1 LALSSYVLGLA
12 GYQSPESESS
22 EQKEEDYQPP
32 SVILALRILVGPIS
46 GFLLLLSFVF
56 IWFYP
61 LGRTKVEEVHEELRI
76 RHQNQQNTTSTTS

>member
-12 GYQSPESESS
+12 GYRSPESESS
-22 EQKEEDYQPP
+22 QQNQEDYQPP
-32 SVILALRILVGPIS
+32 AVILALRILVGPTS
-46 GFLLLLSFVF
+46 GSLLLLSFIF

-76 RHQNQQNTTSTTS
+76 RHQNHQNASSTSS